1 MKQISVF
8 IVDEHAFVREGIRA
22 LLEKLPEL
30 KVVAESSAVSEALRL
45 IRQHQPDVAVI
56 KCAMSAP
63 KDFELI
69 SRVKNECPAVQVI
82 VLSTRDDEESLMRA
96 VGCGAAGYLTL
107 TASAAE
113 LGLAIKTVASGKSHI
128 SSSAKKSLT
137 EIVRHRIGTET
148 IKGLTPRQREVL
160 KLIAEGNSTK
170 QIARI
175 LKISVKTVETH
186 RTLLSERLDIHN
198 TAGLVSYALK
208 AGLIRLDD

>member
-8 IVDEHAFVREGIRA
+8 IADEHAFVREGIRA
-22 LLEKLPEL
+22 LLEKFPEL
-30 KVVAESSAVSEALRL
+30 KVVAESSAVPEALRL
-45 IRQHQPDVAVI
+45 IKQHQPDVAVI
-56 KCAMSAP
+56 KCAMFEP
-63 KDFELI
+63 KDFELVA
-69 SRVKNECPAVQVI
+69 RVKNECPAVQVI
-82 VLSTRDDEESLMRA
+82 VLSARDDEESLMRA

-113 LGLAIKTVASGKSHI
+113 LGLAIKTVAGGKSHI
-128 SSSAKKSLT
+128 SSSAKKTLS
-137 EIVRHRIGTET
+137 EIVRRRIGTET
-148 IKGLTPRQREVL
+148 IEALTPRQRDVL

-170 QIARI
+170 HIAEI

-186 RTLLSERLDIHN
+186 RALLSERLDIHN